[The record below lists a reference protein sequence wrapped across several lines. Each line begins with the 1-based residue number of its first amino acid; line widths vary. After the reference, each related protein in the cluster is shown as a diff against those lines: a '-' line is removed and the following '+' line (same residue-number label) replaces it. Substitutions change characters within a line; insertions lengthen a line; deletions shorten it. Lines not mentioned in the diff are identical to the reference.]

1 MINAGT
7 MGLPLHFGKM
17 PAWFTERMG
26 LMGGAIVESVVDNYG
41 KSEVLTRMSDPN
53 WFQALGAVMGMQ
65 WNSSG
70 VTAAVLGSLKRKVNP
85 KASDLGL
92 YILGGKGK
100 NGWSVPNQLK
110 RLSDKHSLDGDSLM
124 KSSRLTSRVDNNAV
138 QDGYN
143 LYQQYF
149 ILSDEGEWTSITQGM
164 NGNTRRA
171 RRYHWHS
178 PTVRSFVDAPHTGIV
193 GEKGKPVLNL
203 TDSKADMLR
212 TNMVELTKEK
222 PADILDTYRGMVMP
236 NRHDVREEDVNMVRL
251 GSVLNMAYNRDIDN
265 FEDLV
270 MMQGVGAK
278 TLKSLAMVS
287 EVVHG
292 DASRF
297 EDPARFSFAVG
308 GKDGRPHPIDTKA
321 MDETIDMLQ
330 SSVEKSKMGD
340 KDKSKAIKRLH
351 RACVENEKGASPI
364 SFLEDLMDYEWDYA
378 ERNGGKT
385 FLGDVKQGVTRA
397 IMDTQ
402 NSLLYGKDQNSKTST
417 H

>member
-1 MINAGT
+1 MINAGS

-17 PAWFTERMG
+17 PTWFTERMG
-26 LMGGAIVESVVDNYG
+26 LMGNAIVESVVDNYG

-70 VTAAVLGSLKRKVNP
+70 VTAAVLGSLKPQINP
-85 KASDLGL
+85 KANDLGL

-100 NGWSVPNQLK
+100 YGWSLPTQVK
-110 RLSDKHSLDGDSLM
+110 RISDRHGLDGDDLA
-124 KSSRLTSRVDNNAV
+124 KSSQLTRRVDNNAV

-149 ILSDEGEWTSITQGM
+149 IVSDEGEWTSITQGM
-164 NGNTRRA
+164 NTGTRRA

-178 PTVRSFVDAPHTGIV
+178 PTVKSFVDTPHSGIV
-193 GEKGKPVLNL
+193 GERGEPILNL

-212 TNMVELTKEK
+212 TNIVGLTKEK
-222 PADILDTYRGMVMP
+222 PSEVIDQYRGIVMP
-236 NRHDVREEDVNMVRL
+236 NRHDVREEDVNMTRL
-251 GSVLNMAYNRDIDN
+251 GSVLNMAYNGDIDN

-270 MMQGVGAK
+270 MMKGIGPR

-297 EDPARFSFAVG
+297 EDPARFSFAIG

-330 SSVEKSKMGD
+330 TSVDKSKLGD
-340 KDKSKAIKRLH
+340 KDKSRAIKRLH
-351 RACVENEKGASPI
+351 RACVDNEKGASPI
-364 SFLEDLMDYEWDYA
+364 SFLEDLIEYEWDHA
-378 ERNGGKT
+378 EKNGGKT
-385 FLGDVKQGVTRA
+385 FMGDVKKGVTRT
-397 IMDTQ
+397 IMNTQ
-402 NSLLYGKDQNSKTST
+402 NALLYGKSDSKSK

>member
-17 PAWFTERMG
+17 PAWFTEKMG
-26 LMGGAIVESVVDNYG
+26 LMGNAIVESVVDNYG

-70 VTAAVLGSLKRKVNP
+70 VTAAVLGSLKPKVNP
-85 KASDLGL
+85 KAQDLGL

-100 NGWSVPNQLK
+100 YGWSVPNQVQ
-110 RLSDKHSLDGDSLM
+110 RLSDKHSLNGDELV
-124 KSSRLTSRVDNNAV
+124 KSSQLTRRVDNNAV

-164 NGNTRRA
+164 NTNTRRA

-178 PTVRSFVDAPHTGIV
+178 PSVRSFVDTPHTGIV
-193 GEKGKPVLNL
+193 GKKGKPVLNL

-212 TNMVELTKEK
+212 TNMVGLTKEK
-222 PADILDTYRGMVMP
+222 PADVLDTYRGITMP
-236 NRHDVREEDVNMVRL
+236 NRHDVREKDVNMTRL

-270 MMQGVGAK
+270 MMKGVGPR

-297 EDPARFSFAVG
+297 EDPARFSFAIG

-321 MDETIDMLQ
+321 MDETIEMLQ
-330 SSVEKSKMGD
+330 TSVDKSKLGD

-364 SFLEDLMDYEWDYA
+364 SFLEDLMDFEWNHA
-378 ERNGGKT
+378 ENNGGKT
-385 FLGDVKQGVTRA
+385 FMGDVKKGVTRA
-397 IMDTQ
+397 IMNTQ
-402 NSLLYGKDQNSKTST
+402 NDLLYGNSTAKSK

>member
-26 LMGGAIVESVVDNYG
+26 LMGNAIVESVVDNYG

-70 VTAAVLGSLKRKVNP
+70 VTAAVLGSLKRQVNP

-100 NGWSVPNQLK
+100 YGWSLPHQVK
-110 RLSDKHSLDGDSLM
+110 RLSDKHSLNGDELV
-124 KSSRLTSRVDNNAV
+124 KSSRMTSRVDNNAV

-164 NGNTRRA
+164 NTGTRRA

-193 GEKGKPVLNL
+193 GEKGKPILNL
-203 TDSKADMLR
+203 TDPKADMLR
-212 TNMVELTKEK
+212 SNMVGLTKEK
-222 PADILDTYRGMVMP
+222 PSEVLDAYRGISMP
-236 NRHDVREEDVNMVRL
+236 NRHDVREQDVNMTRL

-270 MMQGVGAK
+270 MMKGVGPR

-297 EDPARFSFAVG
+297 EDPARFSFAIG

-330 SSVEKSKMGD
+330 NSVDKSKLGD
-340 KDKSKAIKRLH
+340 KDKSRAIKRLH

-364 SFLEDLMDYEWDYA
+364 SFLEDLMDYEWNHA
-378 ERNGGKT
+378 EKNGGKT
-385 FLGDVKQGVTRA
+385 FMGDVKKGVTRA
-397 IMDTQ
+397 IMNTQ
-402 NSLLYGKDQNSKTST
+402 NALLYGKSK

>member
-26 LMGGAIVESVVDNYG
+26 LMGNAIVESVVDNYG

-70 VTAAVLGSLKRKVNP
+70 VTAAVLGSLKPKVNP
-85 KASDLGL
+85 KAQDLGL

-100 NGWSVPNQLK
+100 YGWSVPNQVQ
-110 RLSDKHSLDGDSLM
+110 RLSDKHSLNGDELV
-124 KSSRLTSRVDNNAV
+124 KSSQLTRRVDNNAV

-164 NGNTRRA
+164 NTDTRRA

-178 PTVRSFVDAPHTGIV
+178 PSVRSFVDTPHTGIV
-193 GEKGKPVLNL
+193 GKKGKPVLNL

-212 TNMVELTKEK
+212 TNMVGLTKEK
-222 PADILDTYRGMVMP
+222 PADVLDTYRGITMP
-236 NRHDVREEDVNMVRL
+236 NRHDVREKDVNMTRL

-270 MMQGVGAK
+270 MMKGVGPR

-297 EDPARFSFAVG
+297 EDPARFSFAIG

-321 MDETIDMLQ
+321 MDETIEMLQ
-330 SSVEKSKMGD
+330 TSVDKSKLGD

-351 RACVENEKGASPI
+351 RACVDNEKGASPI
-364 SFLEDLMDYEWDYA
+364 SFLEDLMDFEWNHA
-378 ERNGGKT
+378 ENNGGKT
-385 FLGDVKQGVTRA
+385 FMGDVKKGVTRA
-397 IMDTQ
+397 IMNTQ
-402 NSLLYGKDQNSKTST
+402 NDLLYGSSTAKSK